1 MDSKLSILMIA
12 AETHPFA
19 KVGGLADVMGALPRA
34 LEKRGH
40 EVRIALP
47 FYGSIK
53 KKGWRTKKIKG
64 LDNVDVVVGDE
75 SFEASAFSTSLPD
88 SKVEVILIQNER
100 FFNREGIY
108 SDPETGKPYDDNAER
123 FIFFSRA
130 SLAIARRAGWKT
142 DIIHCHDHQTGFV
155 PAWLRHASRQ
165 IEFPESTRVIFT
177 IHNLAYQGSYPKE
190 IGYKAGFGEDVL
202 KPMGAL
208 EFHGNVNMM
217 KAGIVFADMITTV
230 SPTYAT
236 EIQTPEFGYGLEG
249 VLKARCD
256 DLVGILNGADYTVW
270 DPQRDKFIAQRYSL
284 KNLDGKR
291 VCRKDLLKKL
301 NLEIP
306 DTTPLIGMVS
316 RLVAQKG
323 LDIFMDAFE
332 SIVDLDYAIVILGLG
347 EPTYHEMLKS
357 KQAAH
362 PERISLNLAFDE
374 ALAHQIEAGCDM
386 FLMPSRYEPCGLNQ
400 MYSMKYGT
408 IPVVRKTGGLA
419 DTVIDFDASQD
430 STGFVFEDYSPEAL
444 LEALRRARRVFDDKA
459 AWLSLV
465 KRAMARD
472 FSWDRS
478 AGEYER
484 VYLESLKRKVVTR
497 R

>member
-1 MDSKLSILMIA
+1 M
-12 AETHPFA
+12 
-19 KVGGLADVMGALPRA
+19 
-34 LEKRGH
+34 
-40 EVRIALP
+40 
-47 FYGSIK
+47 
-53 KKGWRTKKIKG
+53 
-64 LDNVDVVVGDE
+64 
-75 SFEASAFSTSLPD
+75 
-88 SKVEVILIQNER
+88 
-100 FFNREGIY
+100 
-108 SDPETGKPYDDNAER
+108 
-123 FIFFSRA
+123 
-130 SLAIARRAGWKT
+130 
-142 DIIHCHDHQTGFV
+142 
-155 PAWLRHASRQ
+155 
-165 IEFPESTRVIFT
+165 
-177 IHNLAYQGSYPKE
+177 
-190 IGYKAGFGEDVL
+190 
-202 KPMGAL
+202 
-208 EFHGNVNMM
+208 
-217 KAGIVFADMITTV
+217 
-230 SPTYAT
+230 
-236 EIQTPEFGYGLEG
+236 
-249 VLKARCD
+249 
-256 DLVGILNGADYTVW
+256 
-270 DPQRDKFIAQRYSL
+270 
-284 KNLDGKR
+284 
-291 VCRKDLLKKL
+291 
-301 NLEIP
+301 
-306 DTTPLIGMVS
+306 
-316 RLVAQKG
+316 VAQKG